1 MYIYIYMLYIYM
13 YICIYIH
20 TLTKLLKKSEF
31 YIYIYIYIYIY
42 KTNNVSQG
50 KRDIRLV
57 CWSEYFQLLLFWETI
72 FLHCEYELSIILY
85 LMSNKFSITH
95 RRGKV

>member
-1 MYIYIYMLYIYM
+1 MYIYTHID
-13 YICIYIH
+13 
-20 TLTKLLKKSEF
+20 KASEKKR
-31 YIYIYIYIYIY
+31 ILYIYIYIYIY

>member
-1 MYIYIYMLYIYM
+1 MYIYIC
-13 YICIYIH
+13 ICIYIH

-31 YIYIYIYIYIY
+31 YIYIYIYTYIYIY
-42 KTNNVSQG
+42 NTNNYSQG

-57 CWSEYFQLLLFWETI
+57 CWSDYFQLLLFWETI
-72 FLHCEYELSIILY
+72 FLYCEYELSIILY
-85 LMSNKFSITH
+85 LMSNKFSITY

>member
-1 MYIYIYMLYIYM
+1 MHIYL
-13 YICIYIH
+13 YIH

-31 YIYIYIYIYIY
+31 YICIYIYIY
-42 KTNNVSQG
+42 KTNNDSQG

-57 CWSEYFQLLLFWETI
+57 CWSDYFQLLLFWETF
-72 FLHCEYELSIILY
+72 FLYCEYELSIILY